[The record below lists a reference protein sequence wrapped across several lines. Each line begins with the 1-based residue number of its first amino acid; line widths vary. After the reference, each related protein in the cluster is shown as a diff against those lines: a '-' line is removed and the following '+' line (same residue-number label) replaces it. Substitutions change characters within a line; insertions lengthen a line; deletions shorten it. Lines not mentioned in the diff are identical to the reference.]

1 MQCGNGIDREDV
13 PPVEVPIG
21 APPLMDD
28 LCVPLMDD
36 CPGRLLRKVVQ
47 AAKILE
53 ATASDFGFA
62 IQYGV
67 GKTEASVAIRG
78 KGKKAVMTELAAH
91 TEGVGLAR
99 VSVLRISLGKSLR
112 VVCSYKHLGAA
123 AQASTKFSKE
133 VAMRCVQAAAVEA
146 CLARA
151 VCGQVCFPRGCA
163 GRCGS
168 GHSGFFA

>member
-1 MQCGNGIDREDV
+1 MLFAFAFHCFHSALLGRLRESGLAEVVMQCGNGIDREDV

-67 GKTEASVAIRG
+67 GKTEAIVAIRG
-78 KGKKAVMTELAAH
+78 KGKKAVMDELAAH

-99 VSVLRISLGKSLR
+99 VSVLRISLG
-112 VVCSYKHLGAA
+112 
-123 AQASTKFSKE
+123 
-133 VAMRCVQAAAVEA
+133 
-146 CLARA
+146 
-151 VCGQVCFPRGCA
+151 
-163 GRCGS
+163 
-168 GHSGFFA
+168 

>member
-67 GKTEASVAIRG
+67 GKTEAIVAIRG
-78 KGKKAVMTELAAH
+78 KGKKAVMDELAAH

-99 VSVLRISLGKSLR
+99 VSVLRISLG
-112 VVCSYKHLGAA
+112 
-123 AQASTKFSKE
+123 
-133 VAMRCVQAAAVEA
+133 
-146 CLARA
+146 
-151 VCGQVCFPRGCA
+151 
-163 GRCGS
+163 
-168 GHSGFFA
+168 

>member
-67 GKTEASVAIRG
+67 GKTEAIVAIRG
-78 KGKKAVMTELAAH
+78 KGKKAVMDELAAH

-112 VVCSYKHLGAA
+112 VVRSYKHLGVA

-133 VAMRCVQAAAVEA
+133 VAMRC
-146 CLARA
+146 
-151 VCGQVCFPRGCA
+151 GQVCFPRGFA